1 MICKSCAPFT
11 HCITEINNTRVG
23 NEKDLDVP
31 MLMCDLIEYNDNYSK
46 RSGSSLSIIDAK
58 IAKP

>member
-11 HCITEINNTRVG
+11 HCITEINNTQVG

-31 MLMCDLIEYNDNYSK
+31 ILMYDLIEYNNDYSK
-46 RSGSSLSIIDAK
+46 KSGSSLSIIDAK
-58 IAKP
+58 